1 MKNNLFKN
9 TLLNIINY
17 EYKSNTLSKLIDGDI
32 SSLNLVKYVGSRE
45 FGWNNRIEDYK
56 YLYTR
61 TCIIHSIS
69 LNNQVVISGIKDID
83 ENDSW
88 FDKKINNNRLL
99 ITALDNNKYNCI
111 GGLIHNFIID
121 NLGSKS
127 IINEYKNNGKY
138 NIVKLYDS
146 LFNID
151 ILDSTPDLK
160 LSIKELMDLY
170 SDIILGMNNSNIM
183 KYLKS
188 KESNYLKMIDDNF
201 INK

>member
-1 MKNNLFKN
+1 M
-9 TLLNIINY
+9 
-17 EYKSNTLSKLIDGDI
+17 
-32 SSLNLVKYVGSRE
+32 
-45 FGWNNRIEDYK
+45 
-56 YLYTR
+56 
-61 TCIIHSIS
+61 
-69 LNNQVVISGIKDID
+69 
-83 ENDSW
+83 
-88 FDKKINNNRLL
+88 
-99 ITALDNNKYNCI
+99 
-111 GGLIHNFIID
+111 IHNFIID

-188 KESNYLKMIDDNF
+188 KESNYLKMINDNF

>member
-17 EYKSNTLSKLIDGDI
+17 EYKSNILSKLIDGDI

-45 FGWNNRIEDYK
+45 FGWNNRIEDCK

-188 KESNYLKMIDDNF
+188 KESNYLKMINDNF

>member
-45 FGWNNRIEDYK
+45 FGWNNRIEDCK

-188 KESNYLKMIDDNF
+188 KESSYLKMINDNF

>member
-1 MKNNLFKN
+1 M
-9 TLLNIINY
+9 
-17 EYKSNTLSKLIDGDI
+17 
-32 SSLNLVKYVGSRE
+32 
-45 FGWNNRIEDYK
+45 
-56 YLYTR
+56 
-61 TCIIHSIS
+61 
-69 LNNQVVISGIKDID
+69 VISGIKDID